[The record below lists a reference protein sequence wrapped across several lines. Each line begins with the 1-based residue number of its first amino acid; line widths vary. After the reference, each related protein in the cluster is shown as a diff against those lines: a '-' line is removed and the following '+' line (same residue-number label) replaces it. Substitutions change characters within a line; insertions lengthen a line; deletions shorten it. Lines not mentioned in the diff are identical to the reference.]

1 MTTCTISPE
10 DFEKA
15 FRLEC
20 VHQASARGT
29 VHPTINPFTHGDDF
43 AVRYGPFL
51 IDIAKRA
58 GCSVHQARR
67 RMRVLQDEG
76 RVLRDDVDGGRT
88 RWWLA
93 GMSAELR
100 PSAPQAPVTAPTP
113 LRQTLTHVAV
123 PSRQHWS
130 DVLGV
135 ARDCSTSEA
144 REAFEFALAQVND
157 LDLDAEMQRK
167 RIRDA
172 YNTRLTEDGIS
183 EYE

>member
-1 MTTCTISPE
+1 MTTMDTTE
-10 DFEKA
+10 FEKA
-15 FRLEC
+15 FRLAC
-20 VHQASARGT
+20 VERAAARGA

-51 IDIAKRA
+51 VDIAKRA
-58 GCSVHQARR
+58 GLSIPMARR
-67 RMRVLQDEG
+67 RMRILQNEG

-100 PSAPQAPVTAPTP
+100 PAAPPAPAAAPARQAV
-113 LRQTLTHVAV
+113 THVAV
-123 PSRQHWS
+123 PARQHWS

-135 ARDCSTSEA
+135 PRDASTSEV
-144 REAFEFALAQVND
+144 REARDQALDAVND
-157 LDLDAEMQRK
+157 LDLDAHAQRE
-167 RIRDA
+167 RIRSA
-172 YNTRLTEDGIS
+172 YNARLTEDGIS